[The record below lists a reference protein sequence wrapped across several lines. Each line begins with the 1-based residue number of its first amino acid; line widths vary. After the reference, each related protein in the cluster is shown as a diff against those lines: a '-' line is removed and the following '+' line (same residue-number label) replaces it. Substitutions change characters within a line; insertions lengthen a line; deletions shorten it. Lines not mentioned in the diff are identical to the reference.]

1 MCVCVCVCVCWGGGG
16 VGVCI
21 NSGTLVSTC
30 TEIFCSLSQ
39 TKTTS
44 SMKFT
49 LLIGTHHSC
58 HISI

>member
-1 MCVCVCVCVCWGGGG
+1 MCVCVCVCVC
-16 VGVCI
+16 V
-21 NSGTLVSTC
+21 NSGTPISTC

-39 TKTTS
+39 TKTAS

-49 LLIGTHHSC
+49 LLIGTHHSH